1 MGTGQTAHSFIKR
14 NASRELGR
22 FWRAAQDGGL
32 RDVPA
37 TFADL
42 ADTSH
47 ARLGAERG
55 VGGYTLRRFRL
66 VVCQKVFI
74 ISTISVFAGWD
85 INRHNFARCW
95 RYSPTLAT
103 AKKTYSSIEHHSS
116 RHNHQRTNNA
126 RPQQATTH
134 FLARALTLSSLS
146 TSLLVLAA
154 PLAFT
159 NIKRRWSEGE

>member
-74 ISTISVFAGWD
+74 ISTVFVFAGWD
-85 INRHNFARCW
+85 INEIDTTSLAAGDTRLHSLPQR
-95 RYSPTLAT
+95 RPTPQSNTTALAT
-103 AKKTYSSIEHHSS
+103 TINEQTTLDHNKRPRTSS
-116 RHNHQRTNNA
+116 
-126 RPQQATTH
+126 P
-134 FLARALTLSSLS
+134 
-146 TSLLVLAA
+146 A
-154 PLAFT
+154 P
-159 NIKRRWSEGE
+159 